1 MFSKIKNNLIN
12 QSLNSPIRTLIISIF
27 CTLFIFWGFKNF
39 KVDDDLVKTFP
50 QNMESKLIW
59 DDIQEEFGQTEFIFV
74 AFGRPGSNILE
85 DKWAVA
91 QSQFFTD
98 AILKEISDKV
108 DKVISLST
116 YNKIDGNN
124 DFLDIGLLQ
133 DEDFIKNFSNDE
145 ITLKSLDYI
154 RTYLSD
160 NPEQKKRLISS
171 NNDYLNI
178 AIRPIDDSSFSEIVL
193 QVKDLADQYLGDY
206 DIHFAGQPYLAGET
220 PGLIKKDVST

>member
-12 QSLNSPIRTLIISIF
+12 QSLNSPIRTLIISIL

-74 AFGRPGSNILE
+74 AFGKPGHNILN
-85 DKWAVA
+85 DKWAIA

-98 AILKEISDKV
+98 AILSEISDKV

-154 RTYLSD
+154 RTYLND
-160 NPEQKKRLISS
+160 NPEQK
-171 NNDYLNI
+171 N
-178 AIRPIDDSSFSEIVL
+178 V
-193 QVKDLADQYLGDY
+193 
-206 DIHFAGQPYLAGET
+206 
-220 PGLIKKDVST
+220 